1 MTARILVV
9 DDVPANVKL
18 LEVRLLAEYFEVL
31 TASNGADAIE
41 TCENGKIDVVLLDV
55 MMPDM
60 DGFEVCRRLKTD
72 PATSHIPVV
81 MVTALDH
88 VSDRIRGLE
97 AGADDFLTKPVND
110 LQLMTRVRSLVRL
123 KMLTDELR
131 LRASTTRNIGI
142 EELLSR
148 REPAGEPMPSI
159 LLIDERPASGAEVA
173 DMLAETAKVDVA
185 TDPHVGFFQA
195 AEEPYECVIVSTGF
209 TEFDPLRLCSQLR
222 SLDRTRFVPI
232 ILLAEQG
239 EDDRIVRG
247 LELGINDYLMRPIDR
262 QELTA
267 RLRTQV
273 RRKRYNDHLRASV
286 TQTIEM
292 AVTDGLTGLH
302 NRRYLDS
309 HLQTLFDR
317 AVARR
322 RPLSLM
328 ITDLDRFKSVNDTY
342 GHDGGD
348 EVLREFA
355 RRLRKNV
362 RGIDL
367 ACRFGGEEFV
377 VVMPDT
383 EAAIAEKVAERVRAE
398 IAESPFVIN
407 GGDVAVTV
415 SVGVSSLKR
424 GARFGGRSSE
434 ARGCCSLRSQKRG
447 PQSRGRQSRL
457 TLRQATRASRP
468 AAFEIYLNPS
478 DSRALVKK
486 VLIFKRPFAN
496 VVPSKRAPG
505 TRKQPAGL
513 PDRHPMMLRSAA
525 SPGSVGSAGRRWHIV
540 ASSYRCQSPTGP
552 LYQNMKNL
560 TESAVYA

>member
-31 TASNGADAIE
+31 TAANGAQALE
-41 TCENGKIDVVLLDV
+41 MCENGKIDVVLLDV
-55 MMPDM
+55 LMPDM

-97 AGADDFLTKPVND
+97 SGADDFLTKPVND

-131 LRASTTRNIGI
+131 LRAATTRNIGI
-142 EELLSR
+142 EELLSG
-148 REPAGEPMPSI
+148 REPTGEAKPKV
-159 LLIDERPASGAEVA
+159 LLIDEDGDAAR
-173 DMLAETAKVDVA
+173 DVA
-185 TDPHVGFFQA
+185 GMLMDTSATDIAPEPQDGFFQA
-195 AEEPYECVIVSTGF
+195 AEGAYECILVSTAF
-209 TEFDPLRLCSQLR
+209 AEYDPLRLCSQLR

-232 ILLAEQG
+232 ILLAG
-239 EDDRIVRG
+239 EGDDDRIVRG
-247 LELGINDYLMRPIDR
+247 LELGINDYLVRPVDR
-262 QELTA
+262 QELVA
-267 RLRTQV
+267 RLRTQI
-273 RRKRYNDHLRASV
+273 RRKRYNDHLRQSV

-292 AVTDGLTGLH
+292 AVTDPLTGLH

-317 AVARR
+317 ATSRR

-328 ITDLDRFKSVNDTY
+328 ITDIDRFKSINDSF

-383 EAAIAEKVAERVRAE
+383 DASVAEKVAERVRAE
-398 IAESPFVIN
+398 IADKPFS
-407 GGDVAVTV
+407 VAGKPVSVTI
-415 SVGVSSLKR
+415 SVGVSSLKS
-424 GARFGGRSSE
+424 GVDFV
-434 ARGCCSLRSQKRG
+434 
-447 PQSRGRQSRL
+447 
-457 TLRQATRASRP
+457 
-468 AAFEIYLNPS
+468 S
-478 DSRALVKK
+478 DL
-486 VLIFKRPFAN
+486 L
-496 VVPSKRAPG
+496 KRADVALYEAKSSG
-505 TRKQPAGL
+505 RNKVVA
-513 PDRHPMMLRSAA
+513 RAA
-525 SPGSVGSAGRRWHIV
+525 
-540 ASSYRCQSPTGP
+540 
-552 LYQNMKNL
+552 
-560 TESAVYA
+560 

>member
-9 DDVPANVKL
+9 DDIPANVRL

-41 TCENGKIDVVLLDV
+41 TCENSKVDVVLLDV
-55 MMPDM
+55 MMPEM
-60 DGFEVCRRLKTD
+60 DGFEVCRRLKSD
-72 PATSHIPVV
+72 PATSHIPII
-81 MVTALDH
+81 MITALDQIA
-88 VSDRIRGLE
+88 DRVRGLE

-110 LQLMTRVRSLVRL
+110 LQLMTRVKSLVRL
-123 KMLTDELR
+123 KTLTDELR

-148 REPAGEPMPSI
+148 NLAADDLKPKV
-159 LLIDERPASGAEVA
+159 LLIDERRPSVERVQK
-173 DMLAETAKVDVA
+173 MLRNRVDLDVA
-185 TDPHVGFFQA
+185 TDPHAGFFQA
-195 AEEPYECVIVSTGF
+195 AETPYECILVSTDF
-209 TEFDPLRLCSQLR
+209 ADFDPLRLCSQLR

-232 ILLAEQG
+232 MLLADPG
-239 EDDRIVRG
+239 EEDRVIRG
-247 LELGINDYLMRPIDR
+247 LELGINDYLTRPIDPH
-262 QELTA
+262 ELTA

-273 RRKRYNDHLRASV
+273 RRKRYNDQLRASV

-328 ITDLDRFKSVNDTY
+328 ITDLDRFKAINDTY

-348 EVLREFA
+348 DVLREFA
-355 RRLRKNV
+355 HRLRKNV

-383 EAAIAEKVAERVRAE
+383 EGAVAEKVAERIRAE
-398 IAESPFVIN
+398 IARSPFSV
-407 GGDVAVTV
+407 GREGKTAEVTI
-415 SVGVSSLKR
+415 SVGVSSVLK
-424 GARFGGRSSE
+424 G
-434 ARGCCSLRSQKRG
+434 
-447 PQSRGRQSRL
+447 
-457 TLRQATRASRP
+457 
-468 AAFEIYLNPS
+468 S
-478 DSRALVKK
+478 DTVDG
-486 VLIFKRPFAN
+486 LI
-496 VVPSKRAPG
+496 KRADIALYEAKNSG
-505 TRKQPAGL
+505 RNRVVAK
-513 PDRHPMMLRSAA
+513 AA
-525 SPGSVGSAGRRWHIV
+525 
-540 ASSYRCQSPTGP
+540 
-552 LYQNMKNL
+552 
-560 TESAVYA
+560 

>member
-31 TASNGADAIE
+31 TAFNGPDAIE
-41 TCENGKIDVVLLDV
+41 TCENGKVDVVLLDV
-55 MMPDM
+55 MMPGM
-60 DGFEVCRRLKTD
+60 DGFEVCRRLKND

-81 MVTALDH
+81 MVTALDQ

-110 LQLMTRVRSLVRL
+110 LQLMTRVKSLVRL

-142 EELLSR
+142 EDLLSR
-148 REPAGEPMPSI
+148 NPQAVETHARV
-159 LLIDERPASGAEVA
+159 LLIDERESSSERICRMLRSVAEV
-173 DMLAETAKVDVA
+173 DVSN
-185 TDPHVGFFQA
+185 DPQVGFFQA
-195 AEEPYECVIVSTGF
+195 AEQPYECVLVSTAF
-209 TEFDPLRLCSQLR
+209 SKYDPLRLCSQLR
-222 SLDRTRFVPI
+222 SIDRTRFLPI
-232 ILLAEQG
+232 ILLADVG
-239 EDDRIVRG
+239 EDERIIRG
-247 LELGINDYLMRPIDR
+247 LELGINDYLIRPIDQ

-273 RRKRYNDHLRASV
+273 KRKRYNDELRASV

-309 HLQTLFDR
+309 HLQTLVDR
-317 AVARR
+317 ATARR
-322 RPLSLM
+322 RPLSIM
-328 ITDLDRFKSVNDTY
+328 ITDLDRFKSINDTH

-348 EVLREFA
+348 DVLREFS

-383 EAAIAEKVAERVRAE
+383 EPHIAEKVAERIRAE
-398 IAESPFVIN
+398 IAQTPFAI
-407 GGDVAVTV
+407 GASGKTIEVTV
-415 SVGVSSLKR
+415 SVGVSSLRRTGDTVEDLMKR
-424 GARFGGRSSE
+424 ADVALYEAKTGGRNRVV
-434 ARGCCSLRSQKRG
+434 AK
-447 PQSRGRQSRL
+447 
-457 TLRQATRASRP
+457 
-468 AAFEIYLNPS
+468 AA
-478 DSRALVKK
+478 
-486 VLIFKRPFAN
+486 
-496 VVPSKRAPG
+496 
-505 TRKQPAGL
+505 
-513 PDRHPMMLRSAA
+513 
-525 SPGSVGSAGRRWHIV
+525 
-540 ASSYRCQSPTGP
+540 
-552 LYQNMKNL
+552 
-560 TESAVYA
+560 

>member
-9 DDVPANVKL
+9 DDIPANVRL

-31 TASNGADAIE
+31 TATNGLDAIE
-41 TCENGKIDVVLLDV
+41 TCENGKVDVVLLDV

-60 DGFEVCRRLKTD
+60 DGFEVCRRLKSD

-81 MVTALDH
+81 MITALDQ
-88 VSDRIRGLE
+88 VSDRVRGLE

-110 LQLMTRVRSLVRL
+110 LQLMTRVKSLVRL
-123 KMLTDELR
+123 KTLTDELR

-148 REPAGEPMPSI
+148 NFASADTTPKV
-159 LLIDERPASGAEVA
+159 LLIDERKSSFERVQKMLLGSA
-173 DMLAETAKVDVA
+173 DLDIA
-185 TDPHVGFFQA
+185 TDPHAGFFQA
-195 AEEPYECVIVSTGF
+195 AETPYECVMISTGF
-209 TEFDPLRLCSQLR
+209 ADFDPLRLCSQLR

-239 EDDRIVRG
+239 EEGRIVRG
-247 LELGINDYLMRPIDR
+247 LELGINDYLMRPIDQ

-273 RRKRYNDHLRASV
+273 RRKRYNDQLRASV

-292 AVTDGLTGLH
+292 AVTDALTGLH

-322 RPLSLM
+322 RPLSVM
-328 ITDLDRFKSVNDTY
+328 ITDLDRFKAVNDAH

-383 EAAIAEKVAERVRAE
+383 DGAVAEKVAERIRAE
-398 IAESPFVIN
+398 IAQMPFAVGQHGKTIE
-407 GGDVAVTV
+407 VTV
-415 SVGVSSLKR
+415 SVGVSAVLK
-424 GARFGGRSSE
+424 GV
-434 ARGCCSLRSQKRG
+434 
-447 PQSRGRQSRL
+447 
-457 TLRQATRASRP
+457 
-468 AAFEIYLNPS
+468 
-478 DSRALVKK
+478 DSVAGLM
-486 VLIFKRPFAN
+486 
-496 VVPSKRAPG
+496 KRADLALYEA
-505 TRKQPAGL
+505 K
-513 PDRHPMMLRSAA
+513 
-525 SPGSVGSAGRRWHIV
+525 SAGRNRVV
-540 ASSYRCQSPTGP
+540 A
-552 LYQNMKNL
+552 K
-560 TESAVYA
+560 AA

>member
-9 DDVPANVKL
+9 DDIPANVKL

-31 TASNGADAIE
+31 TATNGADAID

-55 MMPDM
+55 MMPNM
-60 DGFEVCRRLKTD
+60 DGFEVCRRLKND
-72 PATSHIPVV
+72 PATAHIPVV
-81 MVTALDH
+81 MITALDQ

-110 LQLMTRVRSLVRL
+110 LQLMTRVKSLVRL

-148 REPAGEPMPSI
+148 RQPAEGEAPRV
-159 LLIDERPASGAEVA
+159 LLIDERQASYERIQR
-173 DMLAETAKVDVA
+173 MLRNTVDLDLA
-185 TDPHVGFFQA
+185 TDPHSGFFQA
-195 AEEPYECVIVSTGF
+195 AEIPYDCVVISTAL
-209 TEFDPLRLCSQLR
+209 TDFDPLRLCSQLR
-222 SLDRTRFVPI
+222 SIDRTRFLPI
-232 ILLAEQG
+232 VLLAEEG
-239 EDDRIVRG
+239 EDDRIIRG
-247 LELGINDYLMRPIDR
+247 LELGINDYLVRPIDQ
-262 QELTA
+262 QELMA
-267 RLRTQV
+267 RLRTQIK
-273 RRKRYNDHLRASV
+273 RKRYNDHLRASV

-322 RPLSLM
+322 RSLSVM

-348 EVLREFA
+348 DVLREFA
-355 RRLRKNV
+355 RRLRQNV

-367 ACRFGGEEFV
+367 ACRYGGEEFV

-383 EAAIAEKVAERVRAE
+383 DGEVAEKVAERIRAE
-398 IAESPFVIN
+398 IARTPFSI
-407 GGDVAVTV
+407 GKDGQTLDVTV

-424 GARFGGRSSE
+424 GADTVADLMKRADVALYEAKTGGRNRVV
-434 ARGCCSLRSQKRG
+434 AK
-447 PQSRGRQSRL
+447 
-457 TLRQATRASRP
+457 
-468 AAFEIYLNPS
+468 AA
-478 DSRALVKK
+478 
-486 VLIFKRPFAN
+486 
-496 VVPSKRAPG
+496 
-505 TRKQPAGL
+505 
-513 PDRHPMMLRSAA
+513 
-525 SPGSVGSAGRRWHIV
+525 
-540 ASSYRCQSPTGP
+540 
-552 LYQNMKNL
+552 
-560 TESAVYA
+560 

>member
-9 DDVPANVKL
+9 DDIPANVRL

-31 TASNGADAIE
+31 TATNGPDAIE
-41 TCENGKIDVVLLDV
+41 TCENGKVDVVLLDV

-60 DGFEVCRRLKTD
+60 DGLEVCRRLKSD

-81 MVTALDH
+81 MITALDQ
-88 VSDRIRGLE
+88 VSDRVRGLE

-110 LQLMTRVRSLVRL
+110 LQLMTRVKSLVRL
-123 KMLTDELR
+123 KTLTDELR

-148 REPAGEPMPSI
+148 NFASADTTPKV
-159 LLIDERPASGAEVA
+159 LLIDERKSSFERVQKMLRGSA
-173 DMLAETAKVDVA
+173 DLDIA
-185 TDPHVGFFQA
+185 TDPHAGFFQA
-195 AEEPYECVIVSTGF
+195 AETPYECVMISTGF
-209 TEFDPLRLCSQLR
+209 ADFDPLRLCSQLR

-239 EDDRIVRG
+239 EEGRIVRG
-247 LELGINDYLMRPIDR
+247 LELGINDFLMRPIDQ

-273 RRKRYNDHLRASV
+273 RRKRYNDQLRASV

-292 AVTDGLTGLH
+292 AVTDALTGLQ

-322 RPLSLM
+322 RPLSVM
-328 ITDLDRFKSVNDTY
+328 ITDLDRFKTINDAH

-383 EAAIAEKVAERVRAE
+383 DGAVAEKVAERIRAE
-398 IAESPFVIN
+398 IAHMPFAV
-407 GGDVAVTV
+407 GDDGKTIEVTV
-415 SVGVSSLKR
+415 SVGVSSVLK
-424 GARFGGRSSE
+424 GV
-434 ARGCCSLRSQKRG
+434 
-447 PQSRGRQSRL
+447 
-457 TLRQATRASRP
+457 
-468 AAFEIYLNPS
+468 
-478 DSRALVKK
+478 DSVAGLM
-486 VLIFKRPFAN
+486 
-496 VVPSKRAPG
+496 KRADLALYEA
-505 TRKQPAGL
+505 K
-513 PDRHPMMLRSAA
+513 
-525 SPGSVGSAGRRWHIV
+525 SAGRNRVV
-540 ASSYRCQSPTGP
+540 A
-552 LYQNMKNL
+552 K
-560 TESAVYA
+560 AA

>member
-1 MTARILVV
+1 
-9 DDVPANVKL
+9 
-18 LEVRLLAEYFEVL
+18 
-31 TASNGADAIE
+31 
-41 TCENGKIDVVLLDV
+41 VLLDV

-60 DGFEVCRRLKTD
+60 DGFEVCRRLKSD

-81 MVTALDH
+81 MITALDQ
-88 VSDRIRGLE
+88 VSDRVRGLE

-110 LQLMTRVRSLVRL
+110 LQLMTRVKSLVRL
-123 KMLTDELR
+123 KTLTDELR

-148 REPAGEPMPSI
+148 NFASADTTPKV
-159 LLIDERPASGAEVA
+159 LLIDERKSSFERVQKMLRGSA
-173 DMLAETAKVDVA
+173 DLDIA
-185 TDPHVGFFQA
+185 TDPHAGFFQA
-195 AEEPYECVIVSTGF
+195 AETPYECVMISTGF
-209 TEFDPLRLCSQLR
+209 ADFDPLRLCSQLR

-239 EDDRIVRG
+239 EEGRIVRG
-247 LELGINDYLMRPIDR
+247 LELGINDYLMRPIDQ

-273 RRKRYNDHLRASV
+273 RRKRYNDQLRASV

-292 AVTDGLTGLH
+292 AVTDPLTGLH

-322 RPLSLM
+322 RPLSVM
-328 ITDLDRFKSVNDTY
+328 ITDLDRFKTVNDTH

-383 EAAIAEKVAERVRAE
+383 DGAVAEKVAERIRAE
-398 IAESPFVIN
+398 IAQMPFAVGHDGKTIE
-407 GGDVAVTV
+407 VTV
-415 SVGVSSLKR
+415 SVGVSSVLK
-424 GARFGGRSSE
+424 GV
-434 ARGCCSLRSQKRG
+434 
-447 PQSRGRQSRL
+447 
-457 TLRQATRASRP
+457 
-468 AAFEIYLNPS
+468 
-478 DSRALVKK
+478 DSVAGLM
-486 VLIFKRPFAN
+486 
-496 VVPSKRAPG
+496 KRADLALYEA
-505 TRKQPAGL
+505 K
-513 PDRHPMMLRSAA
+513 
-525 SPGSVGSAGRRWHIV
+525 SAGRNRVV
-540 ASSYRCQSPTGP
+540 A
-552 LYQNMKNL
+552 K
-560 TESAVYA
+560 AA